1 MVVQSTFSDLHRL
14 HSWYASLIDF
24 AVTVASV
31 AVVSIAIKSKMPD
44 KNFMSYEK
52 IVAVV
57 ALPRFYVLN
66 NTYICLHKYVS
77 IYLHTNFYACCIF
90 IFTQYLYSA
99 TRYKA
104 QYIDLTIIKMTVLHN
119 SKNIK
124 ITSAPLR
131 VYMYE
136 YNSITSWNFIIEI
149 SLRVFFK
156 AIAAERVL
164 MRFLVKINCQF
175 RKFGT
180 RNSKKSILGI
190 NIYIYIVFFII
201 HLEK

>member
-24 AVTVASV
+24 VVTAASV

-119 SKNIK
+119 SKNIYK
-124 ITSAPLR
+124 HTCQVAKEIIITH
-131 VYMYE
+131 
-136 YNSITSWNFIIEI
+136 
-149 SLRVFFK
+149 FK
-156 AIAAERVL
+156 SCL
-164 MRFLVKINCQF
+164 P
-175 RKFGT
+175 
-180 RNSKKSILGI
+180 SILCHYVI
-190 NIYIYIVFFII
+190 NHSV
-201 HLEK
+201 HLACRRSK

>member
-24 AVTVASV
+24 VVTAASV

-104 QYIDLTIIKMTVLHN
+104 QYIDLTIIKMTVLHD

-124 ITSAPLR
+124 IYVCTTTGLY
-131 VYMYE
+131 VWIQFD
-136 YNSITSWNFIIEI
+136 N
-149 SLRVFFK
+149 
-156 AIAAERVL
+156 
-164 MRFLVKINCQF
+164 LVKFHN
-175 RKFGT
+175 
-180 RNSKKSILGI
+180 RNIVESWLFSKLLPP
-190 NIYIYIVFFII
+190 NEF
-201 HLEK
+201 